1 MGSRKTLTIGVTI
14 NLDHYENLRLEV
26 SGEVDSA
33 EDAGELAQFLESI
46 LAQFGRGDPVTAE
59 RVDSYRRRVFPG
71 LPREA
76 RPATQSTDAMHP
88 PPPDL
93 LGESGPPS
101 PATTIAEDYP
111 QASLAPPATEIN
123 PADEAVQEIPVIA
136 EPAPGS
142 LSSPAR
148 DPPHTGS
155 DAVPA
160 PACESCRAPVSAAE
174 QKMSRLFTG
183 KTLCRACMKNL

>member
-1 MGSRKTLTIGVTI
+1 MGSRKTITIGVTI

-71 LPREA
+71 LPREGG
-76 RPATQSTDAMHP
+76 PGTQSTDAMHP

-93 LGESGPPS
+93 PGESGGPS
-101 PATTIAEDYP
+101 PATTSAADYP
-111 QASLAPPATEIN
+111 QTSLAPPATEIN
-123 PADEAVQEIPVIA
+123 PADEAIQEIPVIA
-136 EPAPGS
+136 EPAPAS